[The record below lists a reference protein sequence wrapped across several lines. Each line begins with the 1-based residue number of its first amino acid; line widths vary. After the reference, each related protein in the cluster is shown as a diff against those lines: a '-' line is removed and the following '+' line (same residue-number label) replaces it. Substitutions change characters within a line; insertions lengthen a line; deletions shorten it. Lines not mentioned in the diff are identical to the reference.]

1 MKINGIDIG
10 GGAFSPTQLTDWTT
24 RLAGSHS
31 EGDYA
36 VWTATGAVYQ
46 WSASLRSGSGDWV
59 RTEAYTSSYGHEA
72 YLDGNE
78 ANEAALQAKGW
89 DSQSENGNATVV
101 YDGTRVVLSGTSIG
115 AGADYSFII
124 RNTSSG
130 ISTSSTM
137 WGCGLYQLTV
147 LIDGS
152 TNKHVA
158 RFLNF
163 NDGTY
168 TTRIG
173 QADGSFEY
181 ITRRKTNDYER
192 YSVQQYGPTGSA
204 QFSSST
210 DEKHIAVHV
219 TPYGGSDTPGVVK
232 LWIDHEIDPH
242 YLGPRNG
249 VTDGSAASFY
259 IMGYDQNTGGSPS
272 QPRGCIVK
280 VRHFTHGIA

>member
-72 YLDGNE
+72 YLDGDE
-78 ANEAALQAKGW
+78 ANDAALQAKGW
-89 DSQSENGNATVV
+89 DSIIEFGGGTVT
-101 YDGTRVVLSGTSIG
+101 YDGTRVVLTGISAA
-115 AGADYSFII
+115 AGADYAYII

-147 LIDGS
+147 IDESGI
-152 TNKHVA
+152 NKHVA
-158 RFLNF
+158 RLLNF

-168 TTRIG
+168 LIRMG
-173 QADGSFEY
+173 QADGSYEY
-181 ITRRKTNDYER
+181 VTRREKNDYDSYDVE
-192 YSVQQYGPTGSA
+192 QYGDTSTA
-204 QFSSST
+204 QFSSPT
-210 DEKHIAVHV
+210 DEMHIAAHI

-232 LWIDHEIDPH
+232 LWINHALDPH
-242 YLGPRNG
+242 YLGPRDG
-249 VTDGSAASFY
+249 VADSFAAGFY
-259 IMGYDQNTGGSPS
+259 IMAYDQATGGTT
-272 QPRGCIVK
+272 RGCIVK
-280 VRHFTHGIA
+280 VRHFTHGIV

>member
-72 YLDGNE
+72 YLDGDE

-89 DSQSENGNATVV
+89 DSAVEVGNGEIT
-101 YDGTRVVLSGTSIG
+101 YDGTRIALSGTSPG
-115 AGADYSFII
+115 SGADYSYIV
-124 RNTSSG
+124 RSTSSG
-130 ISTSSTM
+130 IATSSIM
-137 WGCGLYQLTV
+137 WGCGLYQLTI
-147 LIDGS
+147 L
-152 TNKHVA
+152 TNGDYRNHAA
-158 RFLNF
+158 RLLNF
-163 NDGTY
+163 QDGTY
-168 TTRIG
+168 VIRIG
-173 QADGSFEY
+173 QSDGFYEY
-181 ITRRKTNDYER
+181 VTRRKTNDYQN

-204 QFSSST
+204 QFSSPT
-210 DEKHIAVHV
+210 DEMHIATHV

-232 LWIDHEIDPH
+232 LWINHALDPH

-249 VTDGSAASFY
+249 VATSNTAQFY
-259 IMGYDQNTGGSPS
+259 IMGYDTGTTRSGV
-272 QPRGCIVK
+272 GCVVK